1 MQNFVPRSLSLE
13 KQWNNF
19 ITLVG
24 IFKIKF
30 PISLTNDDRT
40 IGISSLLSSFTKQLN
55 SRGTNLLF
63 MQ

>member
-19 ITLVG
+19 TLVG

-30 PISLTNDDRT
+30 PISLTNDDRA
-40 IGISSLLSSFTKQLN
+40 IGILSLLSSFTKQLN

>member
-13 KQWNNF
+13 KQWNTF

-30 PISLTNDDRT
+30 PISLTNDDRA
-40 IGISSLLSSFTKQLN
+40 IGILSLLSPFIKQLN
-55 SRGTNLLF
+55 SRGTNLLL

>member
-13 KQWNNF
+13 KQWNTF

-30 PISLTNDDRT
+30 PISLTNDDRA
-40 IGISSLLSSFTKQLN
+40 IGILSLLSPFIKQLN
-55 SRGTNLLF
+55 
-63 MQ
+63 